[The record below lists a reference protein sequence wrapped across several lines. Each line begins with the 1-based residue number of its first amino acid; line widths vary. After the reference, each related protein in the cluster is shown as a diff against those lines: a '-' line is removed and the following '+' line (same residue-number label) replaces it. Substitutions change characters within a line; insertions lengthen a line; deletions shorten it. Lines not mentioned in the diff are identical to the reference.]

1 MTRVVLDTDVLSNL
15 LRAFRLREESIIV
28 ERARKYLALQTRF
41 TISIVTRY
49 EVLRG
54 FKAKGALRQER
65 VFERFCAN
73 NTVLPIMEQVIV
85 QAAEIWADLR
95 KRGELIP
102 DADILIA
109 ATVLADGCGL
119 ATNNERHFRRVTG
132 LTVEN
137 WLKP

>member
-1 MTRVVLDTDVLSNL
+1 MTSVVLDTDVLSNL
-15 LRAFRLREESIIV
+15 LRAFRLRKESVVV
-28 ERARKYLALQTRF
+28 ERAREYLAQHTRF

-54 FKAKGALRQER
+54 LKAKGALTQER

-73 NTVLPIMEQVIV
+73 NTVLPITEQVID
-85 QAAEIWADLR
+85 QAAEIWAELR
-95 KRGELIP
+95 KRGDLIP

-109 ATVLADGCGL
+109 ATALVEGCGL
-119 ATNNERHFRRVTG
+119 VTNNERHFRRVTG
-132 LTVEN
+132 LNVEN

>member
-1 MTRVVLDTDVLSNL
+1 MTKVVLDTDVLSNL
-15 LRAFRLREESIIV
+15 LRAYRLREESIVV
-28 ERARKYLALQTRF
+28 ERAREYLAQHTRF

-54 FKAKGALRQER
+54 FKAKGALTQER

-73 NTVLPIMEQVIV
+73 NTVLPITEHVIV
-85 QAAEIWADLR
+85 QAAEIWADLQR
-95 KRGELIP
+95 RGLLIP

-109 ATVLADGCGL
+109 ATTIVDGCGL
-119 ATNNERHFRRVTG
+119 VTNNEGHFRRISG